1 MNEEERGFRLS
12 NVFYYILRGR
22 RLIAIFALIGLVLGV
37 ILSGIGFLRGEM
49 SKEYQITSSIAIIAK
64 TQGGNYAF
72 SKNNNPDSEDVRL
85 AQEIT
90 DSAIYILHSNRLIQA
105 SIDKAGLVG
114 VSVKDIQSNLS
125 LSQYNETQII
135 ELTLYWRSATE
146 GVRILEAINDVS
158 GEILLETLKI
168 GNVSVVNPPASKY
181 IVGGKVSA
189 STWII
194 CALIGVAIAVGL
206 CILKLFVFPVVTN
219 VKDIEP
225 LYSMKLLG
233 SVPYDGSFSD
243 SVSLVEDGTKVK
255 KSIVSISH
263 ILSNHMEDKGLKRL
277 MITSSVHDEGRTTIT
292 ANIARVIA
300 SSGVKTLVVDCDFK
314 NPILSSVFG
323 GQIPYENTLNAVYY
337 GDADETDA
345 VHHIGACLDL
355 LPVILSDKSI
365 SLNDVM
371 LSVIEK
377 IAANYDFV
385 IYDCAP
391 VGTDA
396 EVLKMR
402 KVADTALFVVK
413 FDYTE
418 TAAIEEATKLMAESK
433 IDIIGCVV
441 TSVKTFKDILLEAQ
455 KISMFIK
462 NPRKQSKKTDDK
474 ETRKERKKKEKKEK
488 KDKKKNKAAK
498 KKEKSENEQT
508 A

>member
-243 SVSLVEDGTKVK
+243 SVPLVEDGTKVK

-292 ANIARVIA
+292 ANIAGVIA

-474 ETRKERKKKEKKEK
+474 ETRKERKKKEKK
-488 KDKKKNKAAK
+488 DKKKNKAAK

>member
-72 SKNNNPDSEDVRL
+72 SKNNNPDFEDVRL

-243 SVSLVEDGTKVK
+243 SVPLVEDGTKVK

-455 KISMFIK
+455 KISVFIK
-462 NPRKQSKKTDDK
+462 NPRKQLKKTDDK

>member
-243 SVSLVEDGTKVK
+243 SVPLVEDGTKVK

>member
-243 SVSLVEDGTKVK
+243 SVPLVEDGTKVK

-474 ETRKERKKKEKKEK
+474 ETRKERKKKEKK
-488 KDKKKNKAAK
+488 DKKKNKAAK

>member
-105 SIDKAGLVG
+105 AIDKAGLVG

-135 ELTLYWRSATE
+135 ELTLYWRSASE

-181 IVGGKVSA
+181 IIGGKVSA
-189 STWII
+189 STWVI

-243 SVSLVEDGTKVK
+243 SVPLVEDGTKVK

-277 MITSSVHDEGRTTIT
+277 MITSSIHDEGRTTIT
-292 ANIARVIA
+292 ANIAREIA

-474 ETRKERKKKEKKEK
+474 ETRKERKKKEKK
-488 KDKKKNKAAK
+488 DKKKNKAAK

>member
-22 RLIAIFALIGLVLGV
+22 RLIAIFALIGLVFGV
-37 ILSGIGFLRGEM
+37 ILSGIGFLRGEI

-72 SKNNNPDSEDVRL
+72 SKNNNPDSEDVYL

-90 DSAIYILHSNRLIQA
+90 DSAIYILRSDRLLQTA
-105 SIDKAGLVG
+105 IDEAGLVG
-114 VSVKDIQSNLS
+114 VGVRDIQTNLS

-135 ELTLYWRSATE
+135 ELTLYWRSASE
-146 GVRILEAINDVS
+146 GVRILDAINGVS
-158 GEILLETLKI
+158 GKILLETLNI
-168 GNVSVVNPPASKY
+168 GNVSVVNPPASRY
-181 IVGGKVSA
+181 IVGGKVST
-189 STWII
+189 STWVI
-194 CALIGVAIAVGL
+194 CALIGVAIAIGL
-206 CILKLFVFPVVTN
+206 CILKLFVFPVITN

-233 SVPYDGSFSD
+233 SVPYDGGIAD
-243 SVSLVEDGTKVK
+243 SVPLVEEGNKLK

-263 ILSNHMEDKGLKRL
+263 VLSNHMEDMGLKRL

-292 ANIARVIA
+292 ANIAREIA
-300 SSGVKTLVVDCDFK
+300 SSGVKTLLVDCDFK

-371 LSVIEK
+371 LSMIEK
-377 IAANYDFV
+377 IAAGYDFV

-391 VGTDA
+391 VGVDA

-413 FDYTE
+413 YDYTE
-418 TAAIEEATKLMAESK
+418 TAEIEAATKLMAESK
-433 IDIIGCVV
+433 ISIIGCVV

-455 KISMFIK
+455 KISVFIK
-462 NPRKQSKKTDDK
+462 KPRKQSKESNDKT
-474 ETRKERKKKEKKEK
+474 TKKEQKKKEK
-488 KDKKKNKAAK
+488 KDKKKDKAVK
-498 KKEKSENEQT
+498 KKDKSEN
-508 A
+508 